1 MTEVLRLAPLS
12 LSLRNLRRATWVL
25 LTALVLVQ
33 TVGVLHRVA
42 HVHTH
47 ANTNTPPTNTTL
59 VAAEAATAATSAPD
73 FMGAFQRLWGEHSNS
88 VDCQLFD
95 QSCPDALHVTALVM
109 IPALPA
115 ARWMAA
121 TLQERF
127 ALVERFYAARGPP
140 VLH

>member
-1 MTEVLRLAPLS
+1 M
-12 LSLRNLRRATWVL
+12 WVL

-33 TVGVLHRVA
+33 TAGVLHRVA
-42 HVHTH
+42 HAHTH
-47 ANTNTPPTNTTL
+47 ANTNTTNTTL
-59 VAAEAATAATSAPD
+59 LAAEAATAATSTPD
-73 FMGAFQRLWGEHSNS
+73 FMGALQRLWGEHSNS

-95 QSCPDALHVTALVM
+95 QSCPDAFHATALVL
-109 IPALPA
+109 IPAMPA

-140 VLH
+140 VLN